1 MGLARNQQGTNMPVT
16 TLRTLRESLD
26 IARYAATPAI
36 VEGRV
41 SADPAWLNKLRALV
55 LGLLASI
62 DLDLEASPATVS
74 DDDRWSD
81 DEQRLFG
88 QWLRRTHPN
97 LPSDAV
103 IALGDA
109 WKDGL
114 RTGIARASAQP
125 VSAKGTP

>member
-1 MGLARNQQGTNMPVT
+1 MSVT

-26 IARYAATPAI
+26 IARYAATGDI
-36 VEGRV
+36 VEGCMP
-41 SADPAWLNKLRALV
+41 ADSAWLNGLRALV

-62 DLDLEASPATVS
+62 DLDLASSPAAAA

-81 DEQRLFG
+81 HEQRLFG
-88 QWLRRTHPN
+88 QWMRRTHPN
-97 LPSDAV
+97 LPSGAV

-114 RTGIARASAQP
+114 RTGIAQVSAQP
-125 VSAKGTP
+125 LSAKVTP

>member
-1 MGLARNQQGTNMPVT
+1 MPVT

-26 IARYAATPAI
+26 IARYAATP
-36 VEGRV
+36 VTVDGRV
-41 SADPAWLNKLRALV
+41 SADPVWLNGLRALV

-62 DLDLEASPATVS
+62 DLDLEARPAAVS

-103 IALGDA
+103 LALGDA

-114 RTGIARASAQP
+114 RTGIAQVSAQP
-125 VSAKGTP
+125 LSAEVTP